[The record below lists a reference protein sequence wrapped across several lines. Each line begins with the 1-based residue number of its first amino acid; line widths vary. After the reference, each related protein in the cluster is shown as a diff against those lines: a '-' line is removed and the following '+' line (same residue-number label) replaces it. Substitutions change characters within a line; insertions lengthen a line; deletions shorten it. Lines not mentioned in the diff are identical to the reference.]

1 MQVDP
6 EEVGAKNCTNVIRIM
21 ALCIFTLQHFH
32 YHFLSETSS
41 SFNTVPRYAMSLRDF
56 ILCVFL
62 KTSGTEEEKRRK
74 TTEEKKR
81 RIDLT
86 WPTSPSEVTTM

>member
-6 EEVGAKNCTNVIRIM
+6 EEVGAKNRTNVIRIM

-32 YHFLSETSS
+32 YHFIISETSS
-41 SFNTVPRYAMSLRDF
+41 FNATIIPRYAMSLRDF

-62 KTSGTEEEKRRK
+62 KTSGTEKRRK

-86 WPTSPSEVTTM
+86 WPTSPSGVMAM